1 MARVCQLTGKKVITG
16 NHVSHSNRKT
26 KRKFYPNLLK
36 KSFYIPEEDRT
47 VTLKISAKALRT
59 VNKIGIFKAL
69 QRAKEKGYF
78 TEKK

>member
-1 MARVCQLTGKKVITG
+1 
-16 NHVSHSNRKT
+16 
-26 KRKFYPNLLK
+26 
-36 KSFYIPEEDRT
+36 
-47 VTLKISAKALRT
+47 LKISAKALRT